1 MHHATK
7 WHTGTVPPS
16 PPTPDRPAAED
27 TFMAVL
33 VAVGSVLRQR
43 LPGDEHDFSLLP
55 VLVELDRC
63 GPVRH
68 SDLADRLRLDAST
81 VSRRVK
87 HLAEQDLV
95 AVTQD
100 TSDARARRV
109 QIRPAGR
116 KALAQLR
123 SRRRDLLGEV
133 MQGWDPRDR
142 DELQRLLAR
151 FLDDLGDMTGVGAPS
166 PTHLTHP
173 AKDSTR

>member
-1 MHHATK
+1 
-7 WHTGTVPPS
+7 
-16 PPTPDRPAAED
+16 
-27 TFMAVL
+27 
-33 VAVGSVLRQR
+33 
-43 LPGDEHDFSLLP
+43 
-55 VLVELDRC
+55 
-63 GPVRH
+63 VRH

-87 HLAEQDLV
+87 HLAEQELV

-100 TSDARARRV
+100 ASDARARRV

-151 FLDDLGDMTGVGAPS
+151 FLDDLGEMTGAGAPS
-166 PTHLTHP
+166 ATHLTHP
-173 AKDSTR
+173 TEDPTR

>member
-1 MHHATK
+1 MPAS
-7 WHTGTVPPS
+7 PS
-16 PPTPDRPAAED
+16 DSAAPAAED

-55 VLVELDRC
+55 VLAELDRC

-87 HLAEQDLV
+87 HLAEQDFV

-100 TSDARARRV
+100 ATDARARRV

-133 MQGWDPRDR
+133 IKDWDPRDR
-142 DELQRLLAR
+142 EELQRLLAR
-151 FLDDLGDMTGVGAPS
+151 FLDDLGELTGVGSPS
-166 PTHLTHP
+166 PSHLTHLTKESH
-173 AKDSTR
+173 R

>member
-1 MHHATK
+1 MPAA
-7 WHTGTVPPS
+7 PS
-16 PPTPDRPAAED
+16 TSDHPAAED

-33 VAVGSVLRQR
+33 IAVGSVLRQR

-87 HLAEQDLV
+87 HLVEQDLV

-133 MQGWDPRDR
+133 MAEWETRDR
-142 DELQRLLAR
+142 EDLQRLLAR
-151 FLDDLGDMTGVGAPS
+151 FLDDLSELTGVGAPS
-166 PTHLTHP
+166 PTQLTHLT
-173 AKDSTR
+173 KDSNR

>member
-1 MHHATK
+1 
-7 WHTGTVPPS
+7 
-16 PPTPDRPAAED
+16 
-27 TFMAVL
+27 MAVL
-33 VAVGSVLRQR
+33 VAVGPVLRQR

-63 GPVRH
+63 GPVRLN
-68 SDLADRLRLDAST
+68 DLADRLRLDAST

-87 HLAEQDLV
+87 QLAEQDLV

-116 KALAQLR
+116 KALTRLR

-133 MQGWDPRDR
+133 MRSWDPQDR

-151 FLDDLGDMTGVGAPS
+151 FLDDLDDIS
-166 PTHLTHP
+166 PQDLT
-173 AKDSTR
+173 R

>member
-1 MHHATK
+1 
-7 WHTGTVPPS
+7 
-16 PPTPDRPAAED
+16 
-27 TFMAVL
+27 MAVL

-55 VLVELDRC
+55 VLIELDRC

-68 SDLADRLRLDAST
+68 SDLAERLRLDAST

-100 TSDARARRV
+100 ATDARARRV

-116 KALAQLR
+116 KALSQLR
-123 SRRRDLLGEV
+123 SRRRDLLGQV
-133 MQGWDPRDR
+133 MQEWEAGDR
-142 DELQRLLAR
+142 EELQRLLAR
-151 FLDDLGDMTGVGAPS
+151 FLDDLGDLTGVGVPS
-166 PTHLTHP
+166 PVSLTHSP
-173 AKDSTR
+173 KDSTR